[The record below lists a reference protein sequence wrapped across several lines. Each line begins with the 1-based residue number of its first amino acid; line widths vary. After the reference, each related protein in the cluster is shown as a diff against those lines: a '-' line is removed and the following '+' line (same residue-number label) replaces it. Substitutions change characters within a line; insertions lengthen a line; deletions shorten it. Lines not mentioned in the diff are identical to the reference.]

1 MVESLAVLGIILSM
15 IRPPQQVQPQYHYQH
30 PAQQYYQPQQ
40 QVPYYVPQQPQG
52 NYQYQSPQPVEVPT
66 GHKQDRKDTTMDNRP
81 KRQRT
86 RQGVD
91 KSWRREYN
99 VE

>member
-1 MVESLAVLGIILSM
+1 MSRSNRKETISIKVRNLW
-15 IRPPQQVQPQYHYQH
+15 
-30 PAQQYYQPQQ
+30 
-40 QVPYYVPQQPQG
+40 
-52 NYQYQSPQPVEVPT
+52 EVPT
-66 GHKQDRKDTTMDNRP
+66 GHKQDRKDTTMDNRT

>member
-1 MVESLAVLGIILSM
+1 MSRSNRKETISIKV
-15 IRPPQQVQPQYHYQH
+15 RNQW
-30 PAQQYYQPQQ
+30 
-40 QVPYYVPQQPQG
+40 
-52 NYQYQSPQPVEVPT
+52 EVPT

-91 KSWRREYN
+91 KTWRREYN